1 MLVQAV
7 GQALDSSTAKFDL
20 KANLN
25 TLVAL
30 TGVVIFERGVWT
42 LWDVVF
48 GDSLISEVASVVV
61 GLFIMLAV
69 RIFDIPLAEWK
80 RPGNISD

>member
-1 MLVQAV
+1 
-7 GQALDSSTAKFDL
+7 
-20 KANLN
+20 
-25 TLVAL
+25 VAL